1 MHVVLLGDSVFDNAA
16 YVTGGPDVCAQL
28 RQRLPEGWRATLLA
42 IDGSTTHE
50 MPAQLARLPDDAS
63 HLVVSV
69 GGNDALGH
77 MMALTD
83 SARSVGEVLDRL
95 ASIGDEFSQNYCRAV
110 SQILRRKLPTVLC
123 SIYYPHFPDPALQRQ
138 AVVGLSVFNDHI
150 IREAFRAGLPLLDL
164 RLICEDAADFANP
177 IEPSV
182 AGGAKI
188 AGAIAQAIHEYDFA
202 CGRTQVFAGR

>member
-16 YVTGGPDVCAQL
+16 YVAGGPDVCAQL

-42 IDGSTTHE
+42 LDGSTTDAI
-50 MPAQLARLPDDAS
+50 PAQLARLPGDAS

-77 MMALTD
+77 MTALTE
-83 SARSVGEVLDRL
+83 SAHSVGEVLDRL
-95 ASIGDEFSQNYCRAV
+95 ASIGDEFDQNYCRAV
-110 SQILRRKLPTVLC
+110 SQILERRLPTVLC
-123 SIYYPHFPDPALQRQ
+123 SIYSPRFPDPVLQRQ
-138 AVVGLSVFNDHI
+138 AVTALSVFNDHI

-164 RLICEDAADFANP
+164 RLICDDDADFANP
-177 IEPSV
+177 IEPSA

-188 AGAIAQAIHEYDFA
+188 AGAIVRAIREHDFA
-202 CGRTQVFAGR
+202 RRRTQVFIGR